1 MPQET
6 NYWQDKKVLVT
17 GASGFLGSWL
27 SVALTKS
34 GACVAGFTPDL
45 RDAKAVSEFLQKE
58 KPEVVFHLG
67 AQTMADT
74 GRESPL
80 ATFETNV
87 GGTWNV
93 LEACRSVENLKCVIV
108 ASSEKAYGNFY
119 NAKSY
124 DEDTPLTA
132 QDPYGASKAA
142 ADIIARSYFYTYGL
156 PVAITRCGNFFGGG
170 DLNWRRI
177 VPATMRAIFL
187 GEKLRVPS
195 ASAAIRD
202 CFYVEDAAL
211 AYMMLAEKMSD
222 KSIHGQAFNFGAG
235 MPTTVL
241 DLARRII
248 EIAKSDVL
256 PEIARGEVKSPS
268 PLPLDMRKAEN
279 ILGWSPSWTLE
290 AGISKTLD
298 WYRAFFQK

>member
-1 MPQET
+1 
-6 NYWQDKKVLVT
+6 
-17 GASGFLGSWL
+17 
-27 SVALTKS
+27 
-34 GACVAGFTPDL
+34 
-45 RDAKAVSEFLQKE
+45 
-58 KPEVVFHLG
+58 
-67 AQTMADT
+67 
-74 GRESPL
+74 
-80 ATFETNV
+80 
-87 GGTWNV
+87 
-93 LEACRSVENLKCVIV
+93 
-108 ASSEKAYGNFY
+108 
-119 NAKSY
+119 
-124 DEDTPLTA
+124 
-132 QDPYGASKAA
+132 
-142 ADIIARSYFYTYGL
+142 
-156 PVAITRCGNFFGGG
+156 NFFGGG

-241 DLARRII
+241 DLALRII
-248 EIAKSDVL
+248 EIAKSDVVPDIAHIKAKAPL
-256 PEIARGEVKSPS
+256 PS
-268 PLPLDMRKAEN
+268 PLDMRKAEN

-298 WYRAFFQK
+298 WYRDFFQK